1 MYACTLHQCSFFAQH
16 YKSRKLLWSVMNLIY
31 QKSSLWVTHTSHK
44 MDYINTWFSIY
55 IHHYSMIGRRPSQ
68 ADEHQLTEL
77 NPSWCLKLLWAQR
90 KGGRGANLPKWT
102 KPKNVGTCGLNYF
115 NLFLH
120 IWTHRLPQP
129 KTKPTLWLHTHYTV
143 PKGYIKEIWFLY
155 WYTRS
160 LGAPIPR

>member
-16 YKSRKLLWSVMNLIY
+16 YKSTKLLWSVMNLIY
-31 QKSSLWVTHTSHK
+31 QKSSFGLHIPVIKWILFTLGSQFIFIITAWLADGHLRRTSTSLL
-44 MDYINTWFSIY
+44 NWT
-55 IHHYSMIGRRPSQ
+55 PS
-68 ADEHQLTEL
+68 L
-77 NPSWCLKLLWAQR
+77 CLKLLWAQR